1 MKNKLLLLS
10 LVIFGLLLG
19 GCSSKREAVG
29 NDDQIIVVA
38 DSSNYSQL
46 EGTLLMVLSK
56 TIYTPQAENLF
67 RLRRINVE
75 ELPKFNKW
83 KNILIISPLD
93 TKTPTTKYIK
103 SILDSTV
110 LSLVKSGKEF
120 DFIKKDLWARHQMVL
135 IATAPTIEDLKNDLL
150 RNNENILYYYK
161 KASDER
167 MKARMFKPEFENKAL
182 ADSLLKKHGWT
193 MYVQADYR
201 LAIDSSKANFVWLRR
216 AMNTDLERWIFVKWW
231 DNASPAMLS
240 EDSVE
245 TLRNKIT
252 SEFYVTPDSSA
263 HVEIADNYLVKKEV
277 NFNGRF
283 AIFTQG
289 LWRMSDKSM
298 GGPFVNYLFYDKAQK
313 RIYMLDG
320 SIYAPKYY
328 KKEIIQQVDV
338 MLHTFKTADEIKAEK
353 EKKNK

>member
-103 SILDSTV
+103 SILDSNV

-120 DFIKKDLWARHQMVL
+120 NFIKKDLWAWHQMVL

-193 MYVQADYR
+193 MYVQADFR

-216 AMNTDLERWIFVKWW
+216 AMNTDMERWIFVKWW

-313 RIYMLDG
+313 RVYMLDG